1 MLNPIAKIYQSA
13 KTVLSTRDAALI
25 LGKTNMLN
33 LKSSLSYFVKT
44 GSLIRL
50 RRGVFATTKN
60 YNRDELATSIFLPS
74 YISLETVLARE
85 GMIFQYYSSIFIIS
99 YLTREIEVDGQ
110 KIACFKIKNEVL
122 YNPAGIDFSGSYPIA
137 SKERAFLDRIYLA
150 PNYYFDSLRPL
161 DWDKCFELAPIYKN
175 KRVLKQLNSYY
186 KDYVEQNK
194 S

>member
-1 MLNPIAKIYQSA
+1 MLNPVAKIYQSA

-25 LGKTNMLN
+25 LGKTNLSN
-33 LKSSLSYFVKT
+33 LKSSLSYFVRT
-44 GSLIRL
+44 GALIRL

-85 GMIFQYYSSIFIIS
+85 GMIFQYYSSIFVVT

-110 KIACFKIKNEVL
+110 KIACSKIKDEVL
-122 YNPAGIDFSGSYPIA
+122 YNPAGIDFSGAYPIA
-137 SKERAFLDRIYLA
+137 SRERAFLDRIYLT
-150 PNYYFDSLRPL
+150 PNYYFDSLRRL
-161 DWDKCFELAPIYKN
+161 DWDKCLELAPIYKN

-186 KDYVEQNK
+186 EDYVEQNK